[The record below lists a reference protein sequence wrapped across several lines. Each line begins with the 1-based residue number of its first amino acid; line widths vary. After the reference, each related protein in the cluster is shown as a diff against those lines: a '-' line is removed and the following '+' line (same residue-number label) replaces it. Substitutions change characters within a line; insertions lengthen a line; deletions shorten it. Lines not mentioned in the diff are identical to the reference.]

1 MERTRKGVSNTEVVL
16 TEECIEHLAD
26 VVAKKVRNMTKP
38 TREAQETAED
48 AIERRM
54 RDLCE

>member
-1 MERTRKGVSNTEVVL
+1 MLEVIVND
-16 TEECIEHLAD
+16 ECIERIAE
-26 VVAKKVRNMTKP
+26 VVAKKLRNATKP

>member
-1 MERTRKGVSNTEVVL
+1 MNEVVL
-16 TEECIEHLAD
+16 TEDCIERIAE
-26 VVAKKVRNMTKP
+26 VVAKAIRNTTKP
-38 TREAQETAED
+38 TREAQATAED

>member
-1 MERTRKGVSNTEVVL
+1 MTEVML
-16 TEECIEHLAD
+16 TDECIDRIANA
-26 VVAKKVRNMTKP
+26 VAKAIRNTTKP

>member
-1 MERTRKGVSNTEVVL
+1 MIEFDEFAVTL
-16 TEECIEHLAD
+16 TEECIERIANT
-26 VVAKKVRNMTKP
+26 VAKKLRNATQP
-38 TREAQETAED
+38 TRETRETAAD